1 MRGKLEFCFYNKL
14 GNVGTSDNFSDPIN
28 YIKAISIYNF
38 VTQATFVNNFNE
50 LKPITATS

>member
-38 VTQATFVNNFNE
+38 VTQAIFVNNFNE